1 LPQVSEGTWMPLPP
15 KRFSWAGLLASGF
28 VILSGFVATL
38 FMIMAF
44 SDSQRRDL
52 ALVVG
57 VFAGIM
63 LIPIWALRSPPNR
76 AEKRPRGWWKFWR
89 RKRKKESG
97 QVVWRRRRGQDK
109 NKPYGHKEVIKPKP
123 STFVA
128 SPRKPTDP

>member
-1 LPQVSEGTWMPLPP
+1 MAFSP

-38 FMIMAF
+38 FMIVAF
-44 SDSQRRDL
+44 SDSQKRDL
-52 ALVVG
+52 ALVIG

-63 LIPIWALRSPPNR
+63 LIPIYVLRSPPNR
-76 AEKRPRGWWKFWR
+76 EERPRGWWKFWR
-89 RKRKKESG
+89 RRRRKKG
-97 QVVWRRRRGQDK
+97 PLQAVWKRRRGQDK
-109 NKPYGHKEVIKPKP
+109 NKPYGHKEVIRP